1 MNLIETLH
9 WRYATKR
16 MNGTIVAAEK
26 VNTILEAIRLAPTSM
41 GVQPFHCFV
50 ISSKEM
56 LTAISQEA
64 CKQAQITEGSHLVVF
79 AAWKNFTLA
88 HVEEYTN
95 RILTTRNVAAES
107 LEGFKAAMT
116 GMTARPAEVNYQW
129 AARQA
134 YIALGIGLVAAAQEQ
149 VDATPMEGF
158 NPAAMDKVL
167 GLEEMGLTSVCLM
180 MLGHR
185 DATTDYLV
193 HAKKVRQSEEQLF
206 TII

>member
-16 MNGTIVAAEK
+16 MNGTMVPSEK

-50 ISSKEM
+50 ISNKDM
-56 LTAISQEA
+56 LTAINQEA
-64 CKQAQITEGSHLVVF
+64 CKQAQIVEGSHLVVF

-88 HVEEYTN
+88 QVEEYIN

-116 GMTARPAEVNYQW
+116 GMTTRPAEVNYQW

-134 YIALGIGLVAAAQEQ
+134 YIALGIGLVAAAHEQ

-158 NPAAMDKVL
+158 NPAALDEALGLGAKGLKSSVVLVL
-167 GLEEMGLTSVCLM
+167 GN
-180 MLGHR
+180 R
-185 DATTDYLV
+185 DEATDYLV
-193 HAKKVRQSEEQLF
+193 HAKKVRRPKAEFVEY
-206 TII
+206 I